1 MNHGAIKAAQ
11 LHVTFNIPCSI
22 HSSQQAHDLVRGN
35 QNTFICVLVPYSL
48 FSALKGK
55 NEMKWLHLHP
65 LPLPSQLDVAPS
77 GLWRICIEEETTW
90 ESGV

>member
-1 MNHGAIKAAQ
+1 M
-11 LHVTFNIPCSI
+11 LLLTFPVVFTP
-22 HSSQQAHDLVRGN
+22 HSKRTTWRGEII
-35 QNTFICVLVPYSL
+35 TLLFAFSL

>member
-22 HSSQQAHDLVRGN
+22 HSSQQEYNLERRN
-35 QNTFICVLVPYSL
+35 QNTFICVPVPYSL
-48 FSALKGK
+48 FSGLEGK
-55 NEMKWLHLHP
+55 NEMKWLHLYP

-77 GLWRICIEEETTW
+77 GL
-90 ESGV
+90 